1 MPETKNVENV
11 SVGEAIKKS
20 FKELSDTFYHLVH
33 APRALWGLNIAYFLE
48 GLVYFG
54 ILTVVGIHLSEN
66 VGIGD
71 KWSSWVLMIFTGGI
85 TLSQTLLGSV
95 SDRVGVRKALLWALG
110 ILFVGRLM
118 IALGGEVF
126 PDFMAPFS
134 PFGSTAVRTL
144 GTSNFPQFIMIF
156 IGLMVVI
163 IGYGLFQPAAYSAV
177 KQFTDE
183 KTAAVGYAMLYAL
196 MNLGAFFSGMLSPEI
211 RAIGGVASVFD
222 LYAFLTFMALLS
234 VAVILTKTVVAK
246 GTLTQIS
253 AKQKEGEPKKGM
265 LHDFLEVLSDKRFM
279 FFIFIL
285 IPVQTL
291 FAHNWLTLPYYIK
304 RALPDWVASR
314 YEFFS
319 NINPILIFFL
329 TPLVAALTARANVYR
344 MMIYGTLVMALPT
357 FLLALGPNPWILLLY
372 ILLMSVGEAM
382 WQPRFLQMVA
392 EIAPEGKTGT
402 YMGIAQVPWF
412 LTKMIT
418 GAYAGWFLEKFCP
431 AGGEQNTELMW
442 LIYAFIAMVTPA
454 ALILAKSWIAGEL
467 QKKLDAAKN
476 S

>member
-1 MPETKNVENV
+1 MPEAKNAETV
-11 SVGEAIKKS
+11 SVTDAIRKS
-20 FKELSDTFYHLVH
+20 FRELADTFYHLMH

-66 VGIGD
+66 VGVGD
-71 KWSSWVLMIFTGGI
+71 QWSSWVLMIFTGGI

-95 SDRVGVRKALLWALG
+95 SDRIGVRRALLWALG
-110 ILFVGRLM
+110 ILFVGRLL
-118 IALGGEVF
+118 IALAAELF
-126 PDFMAPFS
+126 PDLLAPFS
-134 PFGSTAVRTL
+134 PFGTVITRTL
-144 GTSNFPQFIMIF
+144 ETGNIPQFIMIF
-156 IGLMVVI
+156 AGLMVVI
-163 IGYGLFQPAAYSAV
+163 VGYGLFQPAAYSAV

-183 KTAAVGYAMLYAL
+183 KTSAVGYAMLYAL
-196 MNLGAFFSGMLSPEI
+196 MNLGAFVSGILSPEI
-211 RAIGGVASVFD
+211 RSIGGVATVFD
-222 LYAFLTFMALLS
+222 LYAVLTFLAFIS
-234 VAVILTKTVVAK
+234 VAVILTKAVVAK
-246 GTLTQIS
+246 GTLTKIS
-253 AKQKEGEPKKGM
+253 EDKKEGESKKSM
-265 LHDFLEVLSDKRFM
+265 LHDFMEVLSDGRFM

-304 RALPDWVASR
+304 RALPNWVASR

-392 EIAPEGKTGT
+392 EIAPKGKTGT

-431 AGGEQNTELMW
+431 ATGVRHTEIMW
-442 LIYAFIAMVTPA
+442 LIYALIAMITPV
-454 ALILAKSWIAGEL
+454 ALILAKSWIASEL
-467 QKKLDAAKN
+467 QKKVDAAKEN
-476 S
+476 